1 MSRADDLELLLD
13 EAREAG
19 PAERLPMYRDAIAA
33 FGEEAIEPVATWLEE
48 PAFAAFAIRT
58 LGRIA
63 ATDPEM
69 REAVVAALVAAD
81 RSTLPDHIARDL
93 DAALDQLGLSR
104 ARRAAAAR
112 GRGAGPRATSGRPT
126 QNPGVDGRGYWAMRT
141 SPWERPYI
149 WAEARRGRLR
159 QGWGWAPEQNLE
171 VIALAVRA
179 GRPLSDEQQMA
190 WPSRRLMSSEPDGMR
205 PGDLI
210 LVPNIPEWG
219 LVCLFR
225 LVDSYRY
232 APDAPRQFEDCFGHI
247 LPVELV
253 AGPISRYD
261 STVSDA
267 LQSSMRNPGRLW
279 NIAPY
284 GGDVERLVEV
294 TT

>member
-1 MSRADDLELLLD
+1 MTREDDLERLLD
-13 EAREAG
+13 EAREAS
-19 PAERLPMYRDAIAA
+19 PAERLPTYRDAIAA
-33 FGEEAIEPVATWLEE
+33 FGQEAIEPLATWIDE

-58 LGRIA
+58 LCRIA
-63 ATDPEM
+63 ANDPDT
-69 REAVVAALVAAD
+69 RAAVAAALVAAD
-81 RSTLPDHIARDL
+81 RSTMPDHIARDL
-93 DAALDQLGLSR
+93 DSALDQMGLSP
-104 ARRAAAAR
+104 ARRAAVAR
-112 GRGAGPRATSGRPT
+112 TRAAGPRAASAGPI

-149 WAEARRGRLR
+149 WAEVQRGRLR
-159 QGWGWAPEQNLE
+159 QGWGWAAEQNLE

-179 GRPLSDEQQMA
+179 GQPLSDEQQMA
-190 WPSRRLMSSEPDGMR
+190 WPSRRMMSSEPDGMR
-205 PGDLI
+205 PDDLI

-219 LVCLFR
+219 LVCVFR
-225 LVDSYRY
+225 LVGSYEFS
-232 APDAPRQFEDCFGHI
+232 PDAPRRFDDRFGHI

-261 STVSDA
+261 RTVSEA

-284 GGDVERLVEV
+284 GGDVERLAEG

>member
-1 MSRADDLELLLD
+1 MNRADDLERLLD
-13 EAREAG
+13 EARESS

-33 FGEEAIEPVATWLEE
+33 FGEEAIEPLATWIGE
-48 PAFAAFAIRT
+48 PVFAAFAIRT

-63 ATDPEM
+63 ALDQGA
-69 REAVVAALVAAD
+69 RDAVATALVTTD
-81 RSTLPDHIARDL
+81 RSAMPDHIARDL
-93 DAALDQLGLSR
+93 DAALEQLGLSP

-112 GRGAGPRATSGRPT
+112 ARAGGPRAMSARPV

-149 WAEARRGRLR
+149 WAEAQRGRLR
-159 QGWGWAPEQNLE
+159 QGWGWAAEQNLE

-179 GRPLSDEQQMA
+179 GKPLSDEQQMA
-190 WPSRRLMSSEPDGMR
+190 WPSRRMMSSEPDGMR
-205 PGDLI
+205 ADDLV

-219 LVCLFR
+219 LVCVFR
-225 LVDSYRY
+225 LVGSYGF
-232 APDAPRQFEDCFGHI
+232 APDAPRRFDDRFGHI

-261 STVSDA
+261 RTVSDA

-279 NIAPY
+279 SIVPY
-284 GGDVERLVEV
+284 GGDVERLVS
-294 TT
+294 TP